1 MDFTISSS
9 FQGLTTIT
17 SSASTESQQLDLQL
31 CKQEKLRYCLDE
43 GFLIVGKDIAQDESI
58 KRNESLYYHPQYGGT
73 NDRNVDQPPGKK
85 KHYNVTYFADNGRL
99 IH

>member
-9 FQGLTTIT
+9 FQELTTIT

-43 GFLIVGKDIAQDESI
+43 GFLIVGKDIAQESI